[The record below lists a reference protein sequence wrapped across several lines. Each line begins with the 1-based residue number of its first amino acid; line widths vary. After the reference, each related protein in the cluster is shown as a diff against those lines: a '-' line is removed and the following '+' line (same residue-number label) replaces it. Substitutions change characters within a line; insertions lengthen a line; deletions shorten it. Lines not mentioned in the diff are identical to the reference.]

1 MSDNQPWEPLGMLDF
16 FVLGMVSTFQLVA
29 LGVCAHLVKWR
40 KWPPYLTKNVDVVI
54 ISTFAGILWTATK
67 AIEVGFV
74 RRRAGDLLAAC
85 DFEVGRSRARHS
97 PKARFMNITIT
108 LRSLVTP

>member
-67 AIEVGFV
+67 AIEVGFI
-74 RRRAGDLLAAC
+74 RRRVGDLLAAC
-85 DFEVGRSRARHS
+85 DFE
-97 PKARFMNITIT
+97 
-108 LRSLVTP
+108 